1 MIISREINEKITPWL
16 KTEKIIIIKG
26 SRQTGKTTLLNSIKE
41 NLEKKGELTFYISAE
56 QRYAKNILLSP
67 DHLIDSIKEKYD
79 LEKEFVFIFIDEFQ
93 YIKKAGLFLKEL
105 FDRYKK
111 NIQLIVSG
119 SSSLEISK
127 NTEFLTGRKIEF
139 TLQPFNF
146 TEFLLSKNVNFN
158 TQKFN
163 LNELRKN
170 FKKIKIFYDLHK
182 EFLENALQEYII
194 YGGYPES
201 AIEKDKEKKKIIL
214 NDIITTYIEKDIATF
229 QDIENL
235 SAYEKLIRL
244 CSSQTSNL
252 LNKNKLSN
260 DLEISAPTVKKY
272 LKILEGT
279 YILKLLNP
287 YSTNVRKQL
296 TKMPKIYLEDLGV
309 RSTIL
314 NDFYIPEENLGH
326 LVETFIYIHL
336 PHEFYVKKYFYRT
349 LGGLEVDFL
358 IEGPDLKAAIEV
370 KYRPKIDKTPISLER
385 FASENKHFQKIVAT
399 KNQLEVHKD
408 TFFIPTVLF
417 PFLKLS

>member
-287 YSTNVRKQL
+287 Y
-296 TKMPKIYLEDLGV
+296 
-309 RSTIL
+309 
-314 NDFYIPEENLGH
+314 
-326 LVETFIYIHL
+326 
-336 PHEFYVKKYFYRT
+336 
-349 LGGLEVDFL
+349 
-358 IEGPDLKAAIEV
+358 
-370 KYRPKIDKTPISLER
+370 
-385 FASENKHFQKIVAT
+385 
-399 KNQLEVHKD
+399 
-408 TFFIPTVLF
+408 
-417 PFLKLS
+417 